1 MATRRVSLGGGR
13 ESRESA
19 FLPPPPGPL
28 RERGSSPPPPH
39 RPLPAAPRCRARGA
53 GTSGLLAFSLD
64 MAQVSVF
71 KSHGN
76 TFFLL

>member
-1 MATRRVSLGGGR
+1 MDTRRVSLGGGG
-13 ESRESA
+13 ENAESA

-53 GTSGLLAFSLD
+53 GTSGLPAFSLD
-64 MAQVSVF
+64 MAQV
-71 KSHGN
+71 
-76 TFFLL
+76 